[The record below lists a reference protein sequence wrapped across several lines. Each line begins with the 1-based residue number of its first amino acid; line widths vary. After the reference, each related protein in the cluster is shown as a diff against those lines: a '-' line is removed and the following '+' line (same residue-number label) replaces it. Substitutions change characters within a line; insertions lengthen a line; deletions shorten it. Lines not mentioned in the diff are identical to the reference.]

1 MARIYP
7 ESLRGLNLFYNTE
20 HFIKTVM
27 KAWDDDDDDVVVVVR
42 RSEVTDNDD
51 VCEGQRSARPVS
63 SSRCSLYS
71 FML

>member
-27 KAWDDDDDDVVVVVR
+27 KAWDDDDDDDDVVVVVGN
-42 RSEVTDNDD
+42 VG
-51 VCEGQRSARPVS
+51 CGFF
-63 SSRCSLYS
+63 SLMGNGYTQAI
-71 FML
+71 